1 MTNQQKLKKLVKALL
16 NNHNEDAILFEMYEQ
31 LKARND
37 DYLMIDFNQAQA
49 FNLNCEGYV
58 VVKADT
64 QKEQTQITEVLQ
76 TLIVNHND
84 QQAKLFYN

>member
-16 NNHNEDAILFEMYEQ
+16 DNHYEDAILFEMYEQ
-31 LKARND
+31 LKAKND
-37 DYLMIDFNQAQA
+37 GFMIDFNQAQA

-76 TLIVNHND
+76 SIIVSHND

>member
-16 NNHNEDAILFEMYEQ
+16 DNHNEDAILFEMYEQ
-31 LKARND
+31 LKAKND
-37 DYLMIDFNQAQA
+37 GFMIDFNQAQA

-64 QKEQTQITEVLQ
+64 QKEQTQITEMLQ
-76 TLIVNHND
+76 SIIVNHND
-84 QQAKLFYN
+84 QQTKLFYN